1 MPVANRDPLHT
12 PQHSMV
18 QGALTPRDR
27 RIPQRGIQSAGLNRI
42 SYYQLAFKVFGTTDE
57 LGSGRAAFDGQ

>member
-1 MPVANRDPLHT
+1 
-12 PQHSMV
+12 MV

-42 SYYQLAFKVFGTTDE
+42 SYYHLAFKVFGTTDE